1 MSESTLIRT
10 ENFCVRKFFD
20 NFFLKIFKG
29 NLISVRDDNQSYS
42 YEQEK
47 EIADREVEQITND
60 ENGVH
65 VLLVKDNSIP
75 VVDFLSICCDDVIRV
90 YDTKLKTTTR
100 VSREEAMRG
109 LCNYKVTE
117 YTVYDGCLVISV
129 KHM

>member
-1 MSESTLIRT
+1 MTFS
-10 ENFCVRKFFD
+10 D
-20 NFFLKIFKG
+20 FLKIYKG
-29 NLISVRDDNQSYS
+29 NIVSVRDDHQSYS

-75 VVDFLSICCDDVIRV
+75 VVDFLSICYENVIRV
-90 YDTKLKTTTR
+90 YDMELKTMTR

-109 LCNYKVTE
+109 FCNYKVTG
-117 YTVYDGCLVISV
+117 YTVYDGLLVIKV
-129 KHM
+129 KPM

>member
-1 MSESTLIRT
+1 MRFSE
-10 ENFCVRKFFD
+10 
-20 NFFLKIFKG
+20 FLKIFKG
-29 NLISVRDDNQSYS
+29 NLISVRDDHQSYS

-60 ENGVH
+60 ENGIH
-65 VLLVKDNSIP
+65 ILLVKDNSIP
-75 VVDFLSICCDDVIRV
+75 VVDFLSICCDNVIRV

-109 LCNYKVTE
+109 FCNYKVTE

>member
-1 MSESTLIRT
+1 MRFSE
-10 ENFCVRKFFD
+10 
-20 NFFLKIFKG
+20 FLKIFKG
-29 NLISVRDDNQSYS
+29 NLISVRDDHQSYS

-60 ENGVH
+60 ENGIH
-65 VLLVKDNSIP
+65 ILLVKDNSIP

-109 LCNYKVTE
+109 FCNYKVTE
-117 YTVYDGCLVISV
+117 YNVYDGCLVISV

>member
-1 MSESTLIRT
+1 MRFSE
-10 ENFCVRKFFD
+10 FFKVF
-20 NFFLKIFKG
+20 NG
-29 NLISVRDDNQSYS
+29 NLVSVRDDNQSYS
-42 YEQEK
+42 SKQEK
-47 EIADREVEQITND
+47 EIADREVEKITND

-75 VVDFLSICCDDVIRV
+75 VVDFLSICCDNVIRV

-100 VSREEAMRG
+100 VSREEAKRG
-109 LCNYKVTE
+109 FCNYKVIE